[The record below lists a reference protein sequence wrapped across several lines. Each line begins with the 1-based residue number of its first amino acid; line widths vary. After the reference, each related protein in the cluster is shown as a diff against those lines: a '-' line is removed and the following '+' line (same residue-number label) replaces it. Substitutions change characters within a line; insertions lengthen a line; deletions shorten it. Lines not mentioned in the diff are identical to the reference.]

1 MQCGQLHCPLCVCA
15 SLSSFIASCRSKEL
29 SLLAAVLATEHG
41 AFISLR
47 WSEWVRVCALWPCTA
62 TSVVSQKKR
71 EPLQFNACQSS
82 TSLNGATSVSVAP
95 GVCSSNSFLY
105 RHSFLSVELLKK
117 YLSLRLLRCSEWP
130 RSHQTDRLTL
140 PVACWSVFLAQCHC
154 RSSLG
159 HSIEIATVHTH
170 THTGFLFF
178 FFVVATTKCKF
189 WPWYGVGHLV
199 WWWWWPHL
207 PKVGAKGESTEK
219 DSQRPRPLRSL
230 LRLWSKHSDDAAD
243 AVLGHSIRSIT
254 YQS

>member
-1 MQCGQLHCPLCVCA
+1 MQCGRLHCPLCVCA

-130 RSHQTDRLTL
+130 RSHQTDRHTDFTCCLL
-140 PVACWSVFLAQCHC
+140 VGFSRPV
-154 RSSLG
+154 SLSLIAWPLNRDR
-159 HSIEIATVHTH
+159 HSAHTH
-170 THTGFLFF
+170 THTHTHTQASFSFSSLSPQLNANFDLDTVSAIWCGD
-178 FFVVATTKCKF
+178 
-189 WPWYGVGHLV
+189 GGGHICQ
-199 WWWWWPHL
+199 
-207 PKVGAKGESTEK
+207 K
-219 DSQRPRPLRSL
+219 
-230 LRLWSKHSDDAAD
+230 
-243 AVLGHSIRSIT
+243 
-254 YQS
+254 